1 MTRKTYRAD
10 WVRRDYA
17 RRRKQGI
24 CTRCPAK
31 AQEGEA
37 KCWSCS
43 NWDRALRRSYR
54 LVRSA

>member
-1 MTRKTYRAD
+1 VSRKTYRAN

-37 KCWSCS
+37 KCGECS
-43 NWDRALRRSYR
+43 KWDRLLRSVYRRS
-54 LVRSA
+54 A

>member
-1 MTRKTYRAD
+1 MSRKTYRAN

-37 KCWSCS
+37 KCGECS
-43 NWDRALRRSYR
+43 KWDRLLRSVYRRS
-54 LVRSA
+54 A